1 MSLEKRVSDLEAAA
15 GAGDPSCGKPWH
27 QVIVRE
33 GQSLADVVR
42 AYGIEKIGEH
52 DNLLI
57 WTIVSPKFDEQG
69 RIIPP
74 RPDRNVGIRRGNWR
88 ELCGL

>member
-1 MSLEKRVSDLEAAA
+1 MSLEKRVSALEAAA
-15 GAGDPSCGKPWH
+15 GAGDPCRVEQWH
-27 QVIVRE
+27 QEIVHE
-33 GQSLADVVR
+33 GQSLADAVR

-52 DNLLI
+52 DDLI
-57 WTIVSPKFDEQG
+57 IWRIVSPKYDEQG

-74 RPDRNVGIRRGNWR
+74 RSDENFGLRHGNWR